1 MPFSLLVAAR
11 AHRQPRQALFYPAGM
26 APSTPEHRQGQ
37 ASGPDRAAKCSCCA
51 HHFSVHLGAPRQ
63 RLLSGAH
70 GAVCLV
76 FFISVLFLDFTCPA
90 QCASLSHSHMRHTVY
105 TFFPDRTGYDLQT
118 ALCRRLPLA
127 APRLGSPDRPTHGD
141 STRIGRRLGSFSR
154 ASCSSAACQRSPMQ
168 AESTLNDVVSRGATY
183 TCGVA
188 RRGRFARYEVPAI
201 GLPRALFVACR

>member
-76 FFISVLFLDFTCPA
+76 FFISVLFLDITCPA
-90 QCASLSHSHMRHTVY
+90 QCACHSHTHTACCFNLFLTELDMTLRGVRFCDRFMR
-105 TFFPDRTGYDLQT
+105 PPANGRI
-118 ALCRRLPLA
+118 
-127 APRLGSPDRPTHGD
+127 SPMILRKTRSNNAI
-141 STRIGRRLGSFSR
+141 STRPQPQL
-154 ASCSSAACQRSPMQ
+154 AKNTTP
-168 AESTLNDVVSRGATY
+168 
-183 TCGVA
+183 
-188 RRGRFARYEVPAI
+188 
-201 GLPRALFVACR
+201 